1 MNDWLNMINELIKD
15 IIEELEN
22 ILNNEYKEL
31 MSNNE
36 NKENIDTDTLTL

>member
-1 MNDWLNMINELIKD
+1 MNEWINMFYEMIND
-15 IIEELEN
+15 IIKRLEN

-36 NKENIDTDTLTL
+36 NKENVDTDTLTL